1 MALFIAPAQKTN
13 PTMFTTPTK
22 PNSLKRQAPSSPAAD
37 KTPDTTPIKKGAK
50 VSEVPMAPVRENQY
64 LAPRAGFLDNTQ
76 ETQTIMTLW
85 ADPNPQPP
93 VDATGYVTEDDEE

>member
-1 MALFIAPAQKTN
+1 
-13 PTMFTTPTK
+13 MFTTPTK

-50 VSEVPMAPVRENQY
+50 LDEVPMAPVRENQY

-76 ETQTIMTLW
+76 QTQTIMTLW
-85 ADPNPQPP
+85 AAPNPQPP